1 MKRRVVITGAGIV
14 SCIGNDQQAVTTSL
28 RESKSGI
35 VAMPEFAEKGLRSQV
50 AGKPQID
57 LDALIDRK
65 QRRFMGD
72 AAAYAYLSLKDAI
85 AQAGLTP

>member
-35 VAMPEFAEKGLRSQV
+35 VAMPSLRLMTRLMS
-50 AGKPQID
+50 I
-57 LDALIDRK
+57 
-65 QRRFMGD
+65 
-72 AAAYAYLSLKDAI
+72 S
-85 AQAGLTP
+85 

>member
-35 VAMPEFAEKGLRSQV
+35 VAMPEFAEKGLRS
-50 AGKPQID
+50 
-57 LDALIDRK
+57 
-65 QRRFMGD
+65 
-72 AAAYAYLSLKDAI
+72 
-85 AQAGLTP
+85 